1 MRFELEEYHRGVTDE
16 ELITDLKRVANELN
30 KKFVSFQRYNERGKY
45 ASTTLS
51 RRFGSWS
58 EALKK
63 AGLQVN
69 RHPPRI
75 SEEELFQNIEEMWV
89 KLGRQPRVT
98 EIQRP
103 LSKYSPGVYENR
115 FGTWRKAL
123 SKFVA
128 YINNE
133 ESSSSGAAPS
143 FTSDHVK
150 SLLELSQ
157 GLPSES
163 VLAPQSKP
171 TPDFVAK
178 LAEDPCRGETTEE
191 LGIESSTQHK
201 TKRNINWRLRFVVM
215 RRDNFKC
222 KNCGRS
228 PATDSSIVLH
238 VDHKTAWAN
247 GGETVPENLETLCS
261 KCNIGKSDLE

>member
-1 MRFELEEYHRGVTDE
+1 MKFELEQYHRGITDE
-16 ELITDLKRVANELN
+16 ELIADLKRVANGLN
-30 KKFVSFQRYNERGKY
+30 KDFVSFQRYKKRGKY
-45 ASTTLS
+45 DSTTLA

-58 EALKK
+58 EALKR

-75 SEEELFQNIEEMWV
+75 SEEELFQNIEEIWV

-98 EIQRP
+98 EIQKP
-103 LSKYSPGVYENR
+103 LSKYSPGAYQKR

-123 SKFVA
+123 TKFVT

-133 ESSSSGAAPS
+133 ESSSSGPAVS

-150 SLLELSQ
+150 SSLELTQ
-157 GLPSES
+157 GVPSAP
-163 VLAPQSKP
+163 VPAPQSKP
-171 TPDFVAK
+171 TPDYVAK
-178 LAEDPCRGETTEE
+178 IADDPCGEEATKGLE
-191 LGIESSTQHK
+191 IEPSTQHK
-201 TKRNINWRLRFVVM
+201 TKRSINWRLRFVVM

-228 PATDSSIVLH
+228 PATDPSIVLH
-238 VDHKTAWAN
+238 VDHKVAWAN
-247 GGETVPENLETLCS
+247 GGETVLENLETLCS